1 MSDGNGEALSLSIV
15 ICTYNRPDLISQVLS
30 TLAEQDAPA
39 EAYEALVIDNAS
51 PGDIAAAVRPFA
63 GRIPG
68 LRCIREEQV
77 GLSHA
82 RNSGYREA
90 RGEYVAYVDDDCKL
104 PPEWVSTALRVIRE
118 VHPVM
123 FGGPYRAFYM
133 TPKPKWYKD
142 AYGSNEFAGTVRTL
156 EVNAYVTGG
165 NMVIRKDALEDV
177 GGFDP
182 ELGMTGMTMA
192 YGEETALQDRLRE
205 RFGPDA
211 IHIEPGLR
219 VDHLVRPEKMSV
231 LWIIRRR
238 FLGGLY
244 GYRCSADDPVPG
256 AGALRLRLKML
267 RIALGFALDIARA
280 ALIRDRRRYPALPNY
295 IWEHAS
301 YRLERLGQV
310 CGQLESWNA
319 SGTPSV

>member
-1 MSDGNGEALSLSIV
+1 MSDGNGEILSLSIV
-15 ICTYNRPDLISQVLS
+15 ICTYNRPDLVAQVLS

-39 EAYEALVIDNAS
+39 QAYEALVIDNAS

-123 FGGPYRAFYM
+123 FGGPAGAFYM
-133 TPKPKWYKD
+133 TPRPVWFRD
-142 AYGSNEFAGTVRTL
+142 AYGSVDFGSDRGPL
-156 EVNAYVTGG
+156 IGRSLSG
-165 NMVIRKDALEDV
+165 MNMVIRKDALEDV

-244 GYRCSADDPVPG
+244 GYRCSANDPVPG
-256 AGALRLRLKML
+256 AGALRLRFKML
-267 RIALGFALDIARA
+267 RIALGFALDIAGA

>member
-1 MSDGNGEALSLSIV
+1 MSDGNGEILSLSIV
-15 ICTYNRPDLISQVLS
+15 ICTYNRPDLIAQVLS

-39 EAYEALVIDNAS
+39 QAYEALVIDNAS

-82 RNSGYREA
+82 RNRGYREA

-104 PPEWVSTALRVIRE
+104 PPEWVSTALLVIRE
-118 VHPVM
+118 VRPVM
-123 FGGPYRAFYM
+123 FGGPAGAFYM
-133 TPKPKWYKD
+133 TPRPVWFRD
-142 AYGSNEFAGTVRTL
+142 AYGSVDFGTDRGPL
-156 EVNAYVTGG
+156 IGRSLSG
-165 NMVIRKDALEDV
+165 MNMVIRKDALEDV

-219 VDHLVRPEKMSV
+219 VDHLVRPEKMNV
-231 LWIIRRR
+231 RWIIRRR

-256 AGALRLRLKML
+256 AGALGLRIKML
-267 RIALGFALDIARA
+267 RIAFGFALDIARA
-280 ALIRDRRRYPALPNY
+280 ALVRDRRRYPALPNY

-310 CGQLESWNA
+310 CGQLESRNA